1 MKSHG
6 NRTYL
11 YWKKTETRR
20 EWKQNQRLLEFN
32 KNKYT
37 AYTYVYRLNVVFRG
51 KLIALSIYIKN
62 GDISYETLNSTCGRS
77 RTKEV
82 KTHVRGREQE
92 IIKQK
97 VQINN
102 LEIKRIIQ
110 RINEKK
116 SWSMRKSRK

>member
-1 MKSHG
+1 METEHIS
-6 NRTYL
+6 TE
-11 YWKKTETRR
+11 KKTETRR
-20 EWKQNQRLLEFN
+20 EWKQNQRRLEFN

-82 KTHVRGREQE
+82 KTPVRGREQE

-116 SWSMRKSRK
+116 KSWSVRKSRK